1 VSSNSWVEYLTV
13 FNEIHNSTLV
23 TSIGTIKV
31 KVQNEEFD
39 PNGLPKNFTDKYQ
52 T

>member
-23 TSIGTIKV
+23 TSIGTV
-31 KVQNEEFD
+31 EVSVNEEFD

-52 T
+52 R